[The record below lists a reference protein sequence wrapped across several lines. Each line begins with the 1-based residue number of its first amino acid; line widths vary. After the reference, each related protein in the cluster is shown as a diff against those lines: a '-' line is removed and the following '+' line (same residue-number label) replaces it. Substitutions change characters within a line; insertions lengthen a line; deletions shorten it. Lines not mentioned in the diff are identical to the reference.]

1 MLSAFRKPYIAALHD
16 MLMAAGSF
24 LLSLYLRLG
33 SQFDIHDPFL
43 QPALMIFTGVC
54 TGVFLMMGLYKGMWR
69 YASIP
74 DLIALTKAVT
84 LAILLFLPVM
94 FLFNRLEGMPRSVV
108 FINWFVL
115 LAMLGGPR
123 FLYRMLKDRTLRIDM
138 KSNPARRIPVLVIG
152 INDFTEAFLRHTG
165 QRKTSE
171 YEVVALVDVH
181 GEQVGRQMHHI
192 PIFGNID
199 TLGKML
205 EKLRRKGK
213 SPQKI
218 VIAPDSIEGNALK
231 QILALAEEHGLT
243 VARLPRVTELYDPQQ
258 DSVPLRPI
266 AIEDLL
272 GRAQN
277 TLDRSGPKT
286 LIKGKTVLVTGGG
299 GTIGGELCRQIAGYS
314 PAQLVVYEHSEHNLY
329 CIDKELRQS
338 FSSLDLI
345 PVIGDVRDK
354 KRLEETVERTA
365 PDIIFHAAA
374 LKHVP
379 LAEINPLETAT
390 TNIIGT
396 RNVADACIQHNVKLM
411 VMISTDKAVSPSS
424 VMGASKRAAECY
436 IQALDQSRK
445 AGKTKFATVRFG
457 NVLGSSGSVVPLFHQ
472 QLEQGGPLTV
482 THPDMKR
489 YFMTVREAVELVLQA
504 AHLRY
509 DSESVESSIYVLDM
523 GEPVYIRDMAEQM
536 IRLAG
541 LTPYKDIQIIY
552 SGIRPGE
559 KLEETLFDPREDQR
573 NTPLTGVQLAVA
585 RNQKLSSIQS
595 YIKKLEKSPKEEKIM
610 PLLLDM
616 INN

>member
-199 TLGKML
+199 TLG
-205 EKLRRKGK
+205 
-213 SPQKI
+213 
-218 VIAPDSIEGNALK
+218 
-231 QILALAEEHGLT
+231 
-243 VARLPRVTELYDPQQ
+243 
-258 DSVPLRPI
+258 
-266 AIEDLL
+266 
-272 GRAQN
+272 
-277 TLDRSGPKT
+277 
-286 LIKGKTVLVTGGG
+286 
-299 GTIGGELCRQIAGYS
+299 
-314 PAQLVVYEHSEHNLY
+314 
-329 CIDKELRQS
+329 
-338 FSSLDLI
+338 
-345 PVIGDVRDK
+345 
-354 KRLEETVERTA
+354 
-365 PDIIFHAAA
+365 
-374 LKHVP
+374 
-379 LAEINPLETAT
+379 
-390 TNIIGT
+390 
-396 RNVADACIQHNVKLM
+396 
-411 VMISTDKAVSPSS
+411 
-424 VMGASKRAAECY
+424 
-436 IQALDQSRK
+436 
-445 AGKTKFATVRFG
+445 
-457 NVLGSSGSVVPLFHQ
+457 
-472 QLEQGGPLTV
+472 
-482 THPDMKR
+482 
-489 YFMTVREAVELVLQA
+489 
-504 AHLRY
+504 
-509 DSESVESSIYVLDM
+509 
-523 GEPVYIRDMAEQM
+523 
-536 IRLAG
+536 
-541 LTPYKDIQIIY
+541 
-552 SGIRPGE
+552 
-559 KLEETLFDPREDQR
+559 
-573 NTPLTGVQLAVA
+573 
-585 RNQKLSSIQS
+585 
-595 YIKKLEKSPKEEKIM
+595 
-610 PLLLDM
+610 
-616 INN
+616 